1 MALKIRIS
9 AFAGLI
15 AAASMAATPAYAAEI
30 TPAAAPDAS
39 AFGVTFDSPGPFETG
54 VYDAAAEK
62 SEYHR
67 RYRRYRRNR
76 IDGGDV
82 LAGVL
87 ILGGI
92 AAVASAASRNNER
105 RRYEERTRY
114 DNRRYDDRRYD
125 DRRYDDRRYDDRRTD
140 RRGSSGTGLDSAVS
154 QCLAEI
160 EQDARVE
167 SVDGASRV
175 SSGWIVSGTLDNGS
189 GFSCQI
195 DNNGRIS
202 TIDYGGLSGVNY
214 EGGTDEAAE
223 GQWSADSYAQ
233 ARAAIGPQSPDRPT
247 TTQVAYA
254 ETQAD
259 GDLEAQPAYPGGPLP
274 GEEDYDQ

>member
-1 MALKIRIS
+1 MARYTRIG
-9 AFAGLI
+9 ALTGIL
-15 AAASMAATPAYAAEI
+15 AAASLSFTPASAAE
-30 TPAAAPDAS
+30 TAPAAPSAAS
-39 AFGVTFDSPGPFETG
+39 AFGVTFAGGAFGPA
-54 VYDAAAEK
+54 YDQAQADE

-114 DNRRYDDRRYD
+114 EDRRYD
-125 DRRYDDRRYDDRRTD
+125 DRRYDDRRDTRR
-140 RRGSSGTGLDSAVS
+140 SNGTGLDSAVS

-160 EQDARVE
+160 ERDARVE

-175 SSGWIVSGTLDNGS
+175 SSGWIVSGTLYNGT

-202 TIDYGGLSGVNY
+202 NVDYGGMSGVSY
-214 EGGTDEAAE
+214 DGDDFGEREAE

-247 TTQVAYA
+247 GTQVSYG
-254 ETQAD
+254 EPVEQGRTDEGVEQ
-259 GDLEAQPAYPGGPLP
+259 LPEYPGGPLP
-274 GEEDYDQ
+274 GEEEYGE